1 MSTLRRVCTGNVAL
15 VGDASG
21 GVDAITG
28 DGLRLAFQHAL
39 ALAEAIESRNLREY
53 EMAHKRL
60 AQRPRQMGRVLL
72 LLGRNATIRE
82 RALQAL
88 GARPQLFERF
98 LAIHLKNGAVHFD
111 PDSGKA
117 GGEIV
122 VFATSGDSG
131 NSSRDEKMHKE
142 VLESAKYPDVV
153 FHPTQVE
160 GKVARTGNSDVKLRG
175 TFVIHGAEHELIVPV
190 QAELVAEQW
199 KGTAK
204 FEVPFIK
211 WGLKDPSNWLL
222 KVKPIVQ
229 VEVEMA
235 GTSKAGN

>member
-1 MSTLRRVCTGNVAL
+1 MAGTTRKTDVFIVGGGPAGVAAGIAARQKGLSVLVADGAEPPIDKPCRERGAVTYMRTLRRVCTGNVAL

-98 LAIHLKNGAVHFD
+98 LAIHQGHGSMGDLVSAGAMLGWQFL
-111 PDSGKA
+111 A
-117 GGEIV
+117 
-122 VFATSGDSG
+122 A
-131 NSSRDEKMHKE
+131 
-142 VLESAKYPDVV
+142 
-153 FHPTQVE
+153 
-160 GKVARTGNSDVKLRG
+160 
-175 TFVIHGAEHELIVPV
+175 
-190 QAELVAEQW
+190 
-199 KGTAK
+199 
-204 FEVPFIK
+204 
-211 WGLKDPSNWLL
+211 
-222 KVKPIVQ
+222 
-229 VEVEMA
+229 
-235 GTSKAGN
+235 

>member
-1 MSTLRRVCTGNVAL
+1 MKVSSWKSATLTL
-15 VGDASG
+15 SG
-21 GVDAITG
+21 
-28 DGLRLAFQHAL
+28 
-39 ALAEAIESRNLREY
+39 
-53 EMAHKRL
+53 M
-60 AQRPRQMGRVLL
+60 
-72 LLGRNATIRE
+72 LG
-82 RALQAL
+82 
-88 GARPQLFERF
+88 
-98 LAIHLKNGAVHFD
+98 LAIFLSATAMPPQTQTAPVAGQEIVLGLDPARTKIHWTVDSSVHTVHGTFALKNGAVHFD

-211 WGLKDPSNWLL
+211 WGLKVPSNWLL

>member
-1 MSTLRRVCTGNVAL
+1 MPRDGIIACGRGRNTWRFIGAKTRRPIGSEEVCVVMVGERLADASFENALAELPELRRNLSRAEICSRERGAVTYMSTLRRVCTGNVAL

-98 LAIHLKNGAVHFD
+98 LAIHQGHGSMGDLVSAGAMLGWQFL
-111 PDSGKA
+111 A
-117 GGEIV
+117 
-122 VFATSGDSG
+122 A
-131 NSSRDEKMHKE
+131 
-142 VLESAKYPDVV
+142 
-153 FHPTQVE
+153 
-160 GKVARTGNSDVKLRG
+160 
-175 TFVIHGAEHELIVPV
+175 
-190 QAELVAEQW
+190 
-199 KGTAK
+199 
-204 FEVPFIK
+204 
-211 WGLKDPSNWLL
+211 
-222 KVKPIVQ
+222 
-229 VEVEMA
+229 
-235 GTSKAGN
+235 